1 MGFPFLWLR
10 LSKSS
15 SRSRFRLLLALESLE
30 DRHLLDA
37 AAPAILQVYDGSDKT
52 IERRAP
58 DIFMAGYGVVQV
70 PPPSRAD
77 TGNQSVGYDVYDRF
91 DLGGPGNPTLYG
103 TQTGF
108 EAAIQAVHQTGASF
122 FVDYVANQNGYDDQS
137 NPNFVNAGGYPG
149 FVLQTAT
156 DPNGD
161 FHAASDTGDTNERL
175 AGLIDIAQEK
185 NYQYIR
191 SPVPGYAND
200 IPAGTTPWNNRLANV
215 PDPNNTR
222 LYPDRSLNPIIV
234 YDPTTGEQNI
244 HIYPFNTANPT
255 NGTPVTENAT
265 GLLMRYAQWLV
276 QVYGV
281 DGFRIDAAKNMP
293 QWFLNYVDRAVY
305 RESPRR
311 LLNGSQEPIFSY
323 SEVYDGNRNF
333 LQGFIRKDI
342 NPSDPGRIGGDRDV
356 LDFPLYFAMENNL
369 TNNGYQNDWRNV
381 VNAGVDPNNHGTNGV
396 SFVSSQDVFAPYL
409 SNVAYAYT
417 LMRPGNA
424 IVYFNA
430 KEFGQN
436 RSFPKDGRGDALG
449 GLYGNLITTLL
460 DIRNTHG
467 RGTYIQRDLEKEIN
481 IFELSQS
488 ALVVLSNR
496 LDGGY
501 DSRTVH
507 TNFAPGTPLIELTGN
522 AANPV
527 INPFGD
533 FPQLVV
539 VNADGTVNLRVPRNR
554 APGTNGVEHDKGYFI
569 YGPSGPQGT
578 LHVSNVDHVI
588 PPDTPTPA
596 TNGTARLTP
605 IDVITAPSF
614 QLELD
619 TNQVN
624 LLGFYRDHEADGDNA
639 LFKIDDGV
647 DVTGQGFVST
657 DPNSVSYGFQS
668 FVDVHRPGYFNAN
681 GNGQYVQ
688 TINTSGLSAG
698 YHYITV
704 RAFRHREPNE
714 GPPIYTDFRT
724 VIYVDHGPANVQVV
738 SFAPL
743 VAGVNENQQ
752 VVVQSTDL
760 LANSVHVFLDL
771 PAGLTDAQILAMIGS
786 GSQATQT
793 DRDLFTKNFYGLTSG
808 YHVLT
813 VVDFQADGTYGI
825 QRFPGFFTTTIYGAG
840 LGDLNFDGQIN
851 ADDVNLFS
859 QVLGSGNGQFNPAA
873 DMNGDGVIDNS
884 DLLLLYQTLVQ
895 VGADPTTLAAY
906 NQLLGPPAAGFTI
919 NVSQDAT
926 FTINQP
932 STTSP
937 PLYFTW
943 DINGLGL
950 FDVSG
955 ANPTV
960 PWGQL
965 ANYGITDVGTYPI
978 TAEVTD
984 GTNVDDFATTL
995 TVVAGGAPGP
1005 HLVRR
1010 KPAAPEFAPDAGL
1023 GILEHDLAPVVAL
1036 PVPARVRLQEQPTLR
1051 AVGTADWAAVH
1062 SRNVPDPIP
1071 VMFHPRFAG
1080 KSDLEG
1086 WIDELFTGNGDPL
1099 AGFAVN

>member
-1 MGFPFLWLR
+1 MKPPFSWLR
-10 LSKSS
+10 LFQSS
-15 SRSRFRLLLALESLE
+15 SRSRRLVLVLENLE

-122 FVDYVANQNGYDDQS
+122 FVDYVANQNGYDDQR
-137 NPNFVNAGGYPG
+137 NANFVNAGGYPG

-156 DPNGD
+156 DRNGD
-161 FHAASDTGDTNERL
+161 FHDINDTGDLNERL

-200 IPAGTTPWNNRLANV
+200 IPAGTTPWNNRIANL

-244 HIYPFNTANPT
+244 HIYPFNTVNPT
-255 NGTPVTENAT
+255 NGTPVAENAT

-323 SEVYDGNRNF
+323 SEVYDGNRSF

-342 NPSDPGRIGGDRDV
+342 NPGDPGRIGGDRDV
-356 LDFPLYFAMENNL
+356 LDFPLYFALNNNL

-381 VNAGVDPNNHGTNGV
+381 VNAGVDPNNHGANGV

-449 GLYGNLITTLL
+449 GLYGDTITTLL
-460 DIRNTHG
+460 NIRNTHG

-481 IFELSQS
+481 VFELSQS

-554 APGTNGVEHDKGYFI
+554 APGANGAQHNKGYFV
-569 YGPSGPQGT
+569 YGPSGPQGA
-578 LHVSNVDHVI
+578 LHVSNIDHVI

-624 LLGFYRDHEADGDNA
+624 LLGSYRDHEADGDNA
-639 LFKIDDGV
+639 LFKIDGGV

-657 DPNSVSYGFQS
+657 DPNSVAYGFQS
-668 FVDVHRPGYFNAN
+668 FVDVHSPGYFNAN
-681 GNGQYVQ
+681 GNGRYVQ
-688 TINTSGLSAG
+688 TINTSGLPAG

-771 PAGLTDAQILAMIGS
+771 PAGLTNAQILAMIGS

-813 VVDFQADGTYGI
+813 VVDFQVDGTYGI

-919 NVSQDAT
+919 NVGQDAT

-1005 HLVRR
+1005 HPVRR
-1010 KPAAPEFAPDAGL
+1010 KPAALEVAPDAGL
-1023 GILEHDLAPVVAL
+1023 VIRNHGPAPVLAL
-1036 PVPARVRLQEQPTLR
+1036 QGSARLQPGALSGLSGLTG
-1051 AVGTADWAAVH
+1051 AGWTTTAPQTTPDL
-1062 SRNVPDPIP
+1062 VPMP
-1071 VMFHPRFAG
+1071 FHTPALRFAA
-1080 KSDLEG
+1080 KNDLEG
-1086 WIDELFTGNGDPL
+1086 LIDDLFTEAAL
-1099 AGFAVN
+1099 